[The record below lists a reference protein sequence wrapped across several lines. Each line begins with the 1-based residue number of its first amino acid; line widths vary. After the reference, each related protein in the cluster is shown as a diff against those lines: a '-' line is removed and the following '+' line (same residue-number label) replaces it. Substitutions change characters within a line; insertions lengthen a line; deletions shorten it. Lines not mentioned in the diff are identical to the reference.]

1 MLQRI
6 SLDPLVVESINL
18 TTESR
23 KNNVSDEQL
32 CTYVNQTYWIYLY
45 LHVDNTTSICFFI
58 FLFVVSRVDLG
69 YVTVNRVSIPVKKN
83 AYVSKNFPKILKM
96 TLLSHFTFYNCISKM
111 YVLCKRVPT
120 VKTKLI
126 SHRIVRSYLRTVKA
140 TFQYQILAY
149 ISLCFRWSSI
159 DQSLWISFTICLPN
173 HACPDAYMGEF
184 LISQLPSFSSFR
196 SFLPLPVLDKWICC
210 GWGSVCP

>member
-1 MLQRI
+1 M
-6 SLDPLVVESINL
+6 L
-18 TTESR
+18 TTPLQSA
-23 KNNVSDEQL
+23 
-32 CTYVNQTYWIYLY
+32 
-45 LHVDNTTSICFFI
+45 FF

-69 YVTVNRVSIPVKKN
+69 YVTVNRVSIPVKKMPK
-83 AYVSKNFPKILKM
+83 YVRTFQKSNI

-149 ISLCFRWSSI
+149 ISLCFRRSSI
-159 DQSLWISFTICLPN
+159 DRSLWISFTICLPN
-173 HACPDAYMGEF
+173 HACPDAYMSEF
-184 LISQLPSFSSFR
+184 FISQLPSFSSFR

>member
-1 MLQRI
+1 MYVCKPNFL
-6 SLDPLVVESINL
+6 NL
-18 TTESR
+18 F
-23 KNNVSDEQL
+23 VSACWQHHFNL
-32 CTYVNQTYWIYLY
+32 L
-45 LHVDNTTSICFFI
+45 FF

-69 YVTVNRVSIPVKKN
+69 YVTVNRVSIPVN
-83 AYVSKNFPKILKM
+83 I

-126 SHRIVRSYLRTVKA
+126 PHRIVRSYLRTVKA

-149 ISLCFRWSSI
+149 ISLCFRRSLI
-159 DQSLWISFTICLPN
+159 DRSLWISFTICLPN

-184 LISQLPSFSSFR
+184 FISQLPSFSSFR